1 MSIVEELMGCHMK
14 GRISLIDCIP
24 EYGPRTGSYK
34 EVDFN
39 QTFKKFLTS

>member
-39 QTFKKFLTS
+39 QTF